1 MVLVATAT
9 GQAPVSTR
17 APGAEAMRKTCVSLL
32 ARSLPCSRPSSA
44 LASCLRS
51 SVLVLIWADEATEQ
65 LCSHQP
71 CPRGSHVRA
80 AQSASLPMLGPA
92 AVLPLWG
99 GHLPVPRRRG
109 WASQGALPGSFK
121 HSQPRRFWL
130 VRLLH
135 PTPSVS
141 HCPRALPPAW
151 TTQASASSRQARS
164 SLPDVSSL
172 ENQTIKGIAQ
182 RDKGRLFPQAW
193 FLSGCW
199 LHSQCSPA

>member
-1 MVLVATAT
+1 MKPQSSSVPTSLVHV
-9 GQAPVSTR
+9 APVSGLRR
-17 APGAEAMRKTCVSLL
+17 APHFPR
-32 ARSLPCSRPSSA
+32 LP
-44 LASCLRS
+44 
-51 SVLVLIWADEATEQ
+51 
-65 LCSHQP
+65 
-71 CPRGSHVRA
+71 
-80 AQSASLPMLGPA
+80 GPA
-92 AVLPLWG
+92 AALPHWG
-99 GHLPVPRRRG
+99 GHWPIHRRRG

-130 VRLLH
+130 VRLPH